1 MAPVAATIAMHK
13 AAGYAVVVWVCGRVG
28 CLDVSGGVVVMR
40 QRVLR
45 LVAVV
50 VAVVVALSLNGIA
63 WAGADWCC

>member
-1 MAPVAATIAMHK
+1 
-13 AAGYAVVVWVCGRVG
+13 
-28 CLDVSGGVVVMR
+28 MR